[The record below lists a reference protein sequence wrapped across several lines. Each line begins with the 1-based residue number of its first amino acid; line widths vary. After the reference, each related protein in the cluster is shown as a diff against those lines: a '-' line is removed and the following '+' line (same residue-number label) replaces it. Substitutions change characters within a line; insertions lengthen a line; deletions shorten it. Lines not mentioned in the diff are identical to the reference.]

1 MSRRTLVT
9 ALTGLV
15 LVAGSGGSALAS
27 ELAAG
32 LLGDDGDGR
41 TTLCLRT
48 DGPDSPRP
56 EGLCVWVPV
65 EP

>member
-27 ELAAG
+27 EL
-32 LLGDDGDGR
+32 LGDDGDGR

-48 DGPDSPRP
+48 DGPNSPTP
-56 EGLCVWVPV
+56 KGLCVWVPV

>member
-1 MSRRTLVT
+1 MSRRTLLL

-15 LVAGSGGSALAS
+15 LVAGSGGSALAA
-27 ELAAG
+27 EAG
-32 LLGDDGDGR
+32 LLGTDDGR

>member
-1 MSRRTLVT
+1 MSHKTLLTV
-9 ALTGLV
+9 LTGLV
-15 LVAGSGGSALAS
+15 LAAGSGGSALATDT
-27 ELAAG
+27 G
-32 LLGDDGDGR
+32 QVGGDGDGR

-56 EGLCVWVPV
+56 EGLCVWVPI